1 MMAGPTNRASG
12 IPGVI
17 QMFDADFRRQPRVAL
32 CGLDNANYRRVL
44 DQVGFDMVIE
54 AGLGSGYRDF
64 RTMRLHTLPG
74 SRPAAQIWNAAPRAE
89 PVEDRPAYKR
99 LLKEG
104 TLDQCGM
111 TLLAG
116 KASSLGPSPP
126 PWSCPR
132 SCGTFMA
139 GGCTR

>member
-17 QMFDADFRRQPRVAL
+17 QMFDADFRRQQSEPRVAL

-74 SRPAAQIWNAAPRAE
+74 SRPAAQIWNAAPS
-89 PVEDRPAYKR
+89 V
-99 LLKEG
+99 
-104 TLDQCGM
+104 M
-111 TLLAG
+111 
-116 KASSLGPSPP
+116 S
-126 PWSCPR
+126 
-132 SCGTFMA
+132 
-139 GGCTR
+139 